1 MMNGYKSI
9 FTSVTFWGTVLAAFS
24 ALFPTIYAKLGI
36 TDPTAVA
43 SQIVAAASHIISGIS
58 YIIILY
64 GRFRATKLVT
74 LTGAPPAPPPK
85 AQ

>member
-9 FTSVTFWGTVLAAFS
+9 FTTVTFWGTAISFF
-24 ALFPTIYAKLGI
+24 ALMFPNVWVKFGI
-36 TDPTAVA
+36 TDQSALAAHIVGA
-43 SQIVAAASHIISGIS
+43 IGAIVAI
-58 YIIILY
+58 Y